1 MKQLLFSLFLSLIVI
16 AGYGRDDNRLESTK
30 AALDQLYAGFNGSPE
45 SIGKLI
51 DLGKEGI
58 SLSPADKHD
67 YRLQFYLAMGTG
79 YYYQQN
85 FSQARA
91 NFELA
96 TKEALAANIIEQA
109 VKPLGNLVSIYYYLG
124 ERELADSAAKELK
137 AMLDKN
143 DTLKNKGDI
152 YYNLGLYNHQQKFYY
167 SIALDYFL
175 KSLELHKP
183 IADTTHMPKLKIDYG
198 VKAMMVAEIYL
209 YLKQPDKTIEYLNIA
224 KPYLELSQILTIAVY
239 GKYIKSYVLLN
250 DKANALKYYN
260 LLQIKG
266 QESNGNWSELVSSN
280 IQLAELYEKENNFK
294 IARNY
299 LEKADIQAKKDN
311 KEILTSSVNLS
322 WGDFYK
328 LQKDYS
334 KALQY
339 YNLSQKGSAAY
350 NKEQYAGY
358 LKSITEVKLFTESPA
373 ETYISFQQ
381 YIAAS
386 DSLTK
391 QMIALNIAEMEAI
404 YQNKSKQQLIETQS
418 EIITYSQKEKLG
430 LIAGLILL
438 LLIALLIYNTYRNK
452 KKVAD
457 LLNSK
462 NETLNELNKKLETA
476 NATKAKL
483 FGIISHDLRSPIS
496 QVNHFLQ
503 LQQMDAPMI
512 TEEQKKAIQEKV
524 KGATVQLLETMEDLL
539 VWSKTQM
546 DVFKINKQD
555 IHLNQLINNNIL
567 LLELKALDK
576 NITINNA
583 IPGDIKVKTDPDYL
597 NTIIR
602 NLLQNALNASPDS
615 TTINIGYNYES
626 LFHKIII
633 KNSGRS
639 FSQSDFENAISDASH
654 SLSNSGLGLRI
665 IHEMAE
671 KIGIS
676 IQYVDSSVQETIVEL
691 KIPE

>member
-58 SLSPADKHD
+58 SLSPSDKHD

-85 FSQARA
+85 FSQAKV

-96 TKEALAANIIEQA
+96 TKEALAAKIIEQA

-124 ERELADSAAKELK
+124 EKELADSAAKELK

-183 IADTTHMPKLKIDYG
+183 IVDTTHIPKLKIDYG

-266 QESNGNWSELVSSN
+266 QESTGNWSELVSSN

-391 QMIALNIAEMEAI
+391 EMIALNIAEMEAI

-438 LLIALLIYNTYRNK
+438 LFIALLIYNTYRNK

-503 LQQMDAPMI
+503 LQQMNAPLI

-546 DVFKINKQD
+546 DVFKVNKQD
-555 IHLNQLINNNIL
+555 IHLNPLINNNIL

-576 NITINNA
+576 NITINNV

-626 LFHKIII
+626 FFHKIII

-639 FSQSDFENAISDASH
+639 FSQSDFENAISDTSH
-654 SLSNSGLGLRI
+654 SLSNSSLGLRI
-665 IHEMAE
+665 IHEMAG

-676 IQYVDSSVQETIVEL
+676 IHYVDSSVQETIVEL